1 MVAGS
6 QSASISTRN
15 APAALARREHATS
28 SAACAQSSRAGP
40 SAASPCCR
48 ATCRSCRTI
57 THLSSATS
65 TTSTCTVTVGPNKV
79 IVPVGVTI
87 TWDAPD
93 ENNVINAYNTGAF
106 AVECINCIVA
116 GTIA

>member
-1 MVAGS
+1 MLLKRSKLKNVVLPYGRSGAFGIKGQGAETLLERFRSFSVYNVA
-6 QSASISTRN
+6 
-15 APAALARREHATS
+15 
-28 SAACAQSSRAGP
+28 
-40 SAASPCCR
+40 
-48 ATCRSCRTI
+48 
-57 THLSSATS
+57 
-65 TTSTCTVTVGPNKV
+65 STCTVTVGPNKV